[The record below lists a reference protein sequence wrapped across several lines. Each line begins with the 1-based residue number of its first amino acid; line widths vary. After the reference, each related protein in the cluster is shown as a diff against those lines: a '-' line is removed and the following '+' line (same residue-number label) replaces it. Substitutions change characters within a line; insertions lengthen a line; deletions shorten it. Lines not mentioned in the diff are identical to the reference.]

1 MSSYPDKE
9 RVIPK
14 LERDRDRVLQLLLLN
29 EEFLVIVN
37 HQFALITSL
46 PLKCLGTPRRDF
58 KKVQGA
64 KSLI

>member
-46 PLKCLGTPRRDF
+46 PLNMD
-58 KKVQGA
+58 
-64 KSLI
+64 

>member
-46 PLKCLGTPRRDF
+46 PF
-58 KKVQGA
+58 FSKVQGA
-64 KSLI
+64 NSLIRTD

>member
-46 PLKCLGTPRRDF
+46 PFVNTEVR
-58 KKVQGA
+58 GA
-64 KSLI
+64 KSPKD